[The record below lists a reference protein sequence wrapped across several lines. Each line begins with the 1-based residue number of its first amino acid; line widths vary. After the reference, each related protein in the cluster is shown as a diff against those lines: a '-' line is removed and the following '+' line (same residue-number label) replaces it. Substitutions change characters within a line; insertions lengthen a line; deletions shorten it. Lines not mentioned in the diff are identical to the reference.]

1 MKNKTKNLFLKQ
13 YGTLFT
19 ETRQAQGRRQ
29 HTAQIL
35 DLNPNQSGI
44 PADSKGVAC

>member
-1 MKNKTKNLFLKQ
+1 MQIHGAGTWKVCPFAAYMDKRMKNKTKNLFLKQ

-29 HTAQIL
+29 HTA
-35 DLNPNQSGI
+35 
-44 PADSKGVAC
+44 